1 MSSAIIAFWLF
12 FCSVT
17 TMQKQI
23 CVALSGLLLPA
34 ILFAQNPSDFECSFG
49 DLDRRL
55 VIVSEPGVSVPC
67 EVHYYKEDEAPGQQ
81 QVLWRATNE
90 AGYCERQADQFKLKL
105 IEWGWT
111 CNDTPVPVAPVSETG
126 SDAIEESADDSA
138 TGAVDDTDVLE
149 PAIDD
154 PPGDNN

>member
-1 MSSAIIAFWLF
+1 MEKRLCI
-12 FCSVT
+12 
-17 TMQKQI
+17 
-23 CVALSGLLLPA
+23 ALSALLLPVA
-34 ILFAQNPSDFECSFG
+34 LFAQNPSDFECSFG

-67 EVHYYKEDEAPGQQ
+67 EVHYYKDDESPGEH

-111 CNDTPVPVAPVSETG
+111 CTDTPAPVIPASEPG
-126 SDAIEESADDSA
+126 DSPAENASDDAA
-138 TGAVDDTDVLE
+138 TPDDTDVLE
-149 PAIDD
+149 PVVDD
-154 PPGDNN
+154 APDASG

>member
-1 MSSAIIAFWLF
+1 MPKRLF
-12 FCSVT
+12 IT
-17 TMQKQI
+17 
-23 CVALSGLLLPA
+23 LSGLLMPA
-34 ILFAQNPSDFECSFG
+34 MLFAQNPSDFECSFG

-67 EVHYYKEDEAPGQQ
+67 EVHYYKEDEAPGQH

-111 CNDTPVPVAPVSETG
+111 CTDRPAPAAPPGEPAEAAPEAATDDAVTPS
-126 SDAIEESADDSA
+126 
-138 TGAVDDTDVLE
+138 VDDTEVLE
-149 PAIDD
+149 PVIDD
-154 PPGDNN
+154 SSGESG

>member
-1 MSSAIIAFWLF
+1 
-12 FCSVT
+12 
-17 TMQKQI
+17 MQKRPWI
-23 CVALSGLLLPA
+23 TLFGILLPVT
-34 ILFAQNPSDFECSFG
+34 LFAQNASDFECSFG

-67 EVHYYKEDEAPGQQ
+67 EVHYYKEDEAPGEH

-111 CNDTPVPVAPVSETG
+111 CTDLPAPAAPASEPTG
-126 SDAIEESADDSA
+126 SSMQEAAGDAA
-138 TGAVDDTDVLE
+138 TDAVDDTDVLE
-149 PAIDD
+149 PGIDD
-154 PPGDNN
+154 EPGDNN